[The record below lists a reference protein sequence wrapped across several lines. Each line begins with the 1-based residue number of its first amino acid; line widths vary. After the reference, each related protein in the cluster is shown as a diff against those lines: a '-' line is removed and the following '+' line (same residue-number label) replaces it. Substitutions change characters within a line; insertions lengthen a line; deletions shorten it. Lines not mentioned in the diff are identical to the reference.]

1 MSGREALR
9 EIWVS
14 QNRLTELRI
23 SDVPKLHT
31 IAAQNNEIA
40 SFAVANAPELY
51 NYWLDQ
57 NRLSDLASFADF
69 LRNQPEQNGWRH
81 QFSLRNNQI
90 SDLEPLG
97 AVEHLGHVQLGE
109 NKIRDISALKG
120 KTSIYNLDLRNNEI
134 SQISDVFDDYPLN
147 TNVSLEGNPLLCSE
161 VDKLGNSQ
169 ASLQWSGT
177 CAYDDDGDGVIN
189 ERDAFATGPG
199 GLLRIRCGWL
209 GRSTGMIGNAGNT
222 AARFNI
228 RACSLDGDDDNDGVA
243 ADAGRM
249 PFRVDAAESQPIPT
263 ATALAIIVM
272 PTPMMQAGNHSR

>member
-1 MSGREALR
+1 QSLR
-9 EIWVS
+9 LS

-31 IAAQNNEIA
+31 IEAQNNEIA

-120 KTSIYNLDLRNNEI
+120 KTSIYNLDLRNNDI

-161 VDKLGNSQ
+161 IDKLGNSQ

-177 CAYDDDGDGVIN
+177 ALLMMMVTASSTNEMRSQRTRLPPQTSMVTIN
-189 ERDAFATGPG
+189 Q
-199 GLLRIRCGWL
+199 
-209 GRSTGMIGNAGNT
+209 MIGTQAT
-222 AARFNI
+222 RQLIQHPVLYWMKTTITMAWPMLRTF
-228 RACSLDGDDDNDGVA
+228 
-243 ADAGRM
+243 
-249 PFRVDAAESQPIPT
+249 SQ
-263 ATALAIIVM
+263 
-272 PTPMMQAGNHSR
+272 